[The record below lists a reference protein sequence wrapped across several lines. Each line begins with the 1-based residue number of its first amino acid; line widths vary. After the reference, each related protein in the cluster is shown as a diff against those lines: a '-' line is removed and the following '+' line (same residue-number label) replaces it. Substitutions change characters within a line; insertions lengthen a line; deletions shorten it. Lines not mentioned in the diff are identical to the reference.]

1 MVGRIKHMIDTIIE
15 KRSNGDPA
23 AIGPLRVKMIL
34 KGIYPDKYSSASI
47 DDPAVIEKLNNLA
60 KELEINF

>member
-34 KGIYPDKYSSASI
+34 KGIYPDKYSSASM
-47 DDPAVIEKLNNLA
+47 DDPVIIEKLDNLA
-60 KELEINF
+60 KELGINF